1 MREDLYAVYRS
12 VCAHKCGQH
21 GGGGAG
27 RYGRCGPGH
36 TSTAA
41 RWPISR
47 LDKFAAKFWLVLYRK
62 GPNFWKVCFL
72 TLLRQR

>member
-1 MREDLYAVYRS
+1 MRGDLYAVYRRS
-12 VCAHKCGQH
+12 VCALQCGQH

-27 RYGRCGPGH
+27 RYGPGH

-62 GPNFWKVCFL
+62 GPNLRKVCFL
-72 TLLRQR
+72 SLFRQR